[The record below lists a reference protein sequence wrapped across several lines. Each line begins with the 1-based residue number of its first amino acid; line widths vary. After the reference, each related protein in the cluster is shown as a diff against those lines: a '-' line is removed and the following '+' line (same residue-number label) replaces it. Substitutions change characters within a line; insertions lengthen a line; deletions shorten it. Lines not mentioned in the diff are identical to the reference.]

1 MASQP
6 PVVAPVDTP
15 MFRALSDAIRK
26 NDPRGIPIPAMIPGF
41 TDAKAYSKLGTKYYG
56 FSPVRFEPDDGI
68 SFAALYH
75 GKDERIPEA
84 GLRWGLRTLYD
95 AVVGFAASS

>member
-1 MASQP
+1 
-6 PVVAPVDTP
+6 
-15 MFRALSDAIRK
+15 
-26 NDPRGIPIPAMIPGF
+26 MIPGF
-41 TDAKAYSKLGTKYYG
+41 TDAKAYQKLGTKYYG
-56 FSPVRFEPDDGI
+56 FSPVRFEADDGI

-95 AVVGFAASS
+95 AVVGFAAAPPPPSLRPGHRG